1 MIGPPTNEK
10 ITLNIN
16 GKQQTMAAGDNLH
29 IAPNPSTVCQINLR
43 SFDMFKA
50 VIYATCETAELR

>member
-1 MIGPPTNEK
+1 LIGPPTNEK

-16 GKQQTMAAGDNLH
+16 GKQQAMAAGDKLR
-29 IAPNPSTVCQINLR
+29 ITPDSSTVCQVNLN

-50 VIYATCETAELR
+50 VVYAACEMADMR